1 MKIIIIII
9 IVVVIL
15 LAYLGTSAYF
25 AAIVMKIPRI
35 SLDDSPASVGLNY
48 EDVSF
53 PSRAD
58 NITLSGWYIPG
69 GGENTIIMVSGSVQ
83 NRIESD
89 IGVLKMSRDLVGRGF
104 NILLFDLRGRGESEG
119 KGLMMTHADRD
130 IGGAVDYIK
139 SRNASAENI
148 GIIGFSTGAAS
159 ALIFAGQEN
168 IAVVSDSCFADV
180 SEMLVRVGV
189 KERGLPESLVQFF
202 KPGVFLM
209 ARIIYGYK
217 RVDPVDIVAEAS
229 CPILFIHGEADD
241 LIPVNNAYELYEAS
255 DNPSD
260 QVWIVPG
267 ATHCQAYNTNPVG
280 YIDEVISF
288 LR

>member
-1 MKIIIIII
+1 MKALIIII

-35 SLDDSPASVGLNY
+35 PLDDSPASVGLNY
-48 EDVSF
+48 EDVLF
-53 PSRAD
+53 PSRVD
-58 NITLSGWYIPG
+58 DTTLSGWYIPG

-83 NRIESD
+83 NRIEPD
-89 IGVLKMSRDLVGRGF
+89 IGVLRMSRDLVGRGF

-139 SRNASAENI
+139 SRNSSAENI

-202 KPGVFLM
+202 EPGVLLM
-209 ARIIYGYK
+209 ASIFYDYEK
-217 RVDPVDIVAEAS
+217 VDPVDIVADLNR
-229 CPILFIHGEADD
+229 PILFIHGEADE
-241 LIPVNNAYELYEAS
+241 LIPVSDAYQLYGAS
-255 DNPSD
+255 GNPLD
-260 QVWIVPG
+260 QLWVVFG
-267 ATHCQAYNTNPVG
+267 ATHCQAYNTDPIG